1 MTNYNYNKMN
11 AQEIAERIINCEEA
25 YLKTD
30 LSSLSFE
37 EKCRFALHHTV
48 AFHPLCRLL
57 DISELCASIY
67 PELLKRAEEND
78 GFALYCLAA
87 LFTPDVP
94 RKQTRLEYL
103 ERAVKADT
111 AS

>member
-67 PELLKRAEEND
+67 PELLK
-78 GFALYCLAA
+78 AA
-87 LFTPDVP
+87 
-94 RKQTRLEYL
+94 Y
-103 ERAVKADT
+103 
-111 AS
+111 

>member
-1 MTNYNYNKMN
+1 MTNYIYNRMN
-11 AQEIAERIINCEEA
+11 AQKIAQRIIENEEA

-37 EKCRFALHHTV
+37 DKCRFALHHTV

-67 PELLKRAEEND
+67 PELLKRAEDND

-87 LFTPDVP
+87 LFTPDLP
-94 RKQTRLEYL
+94 RKHTRLEYL
-103 ERAVKADT
+103 ERAVKADS